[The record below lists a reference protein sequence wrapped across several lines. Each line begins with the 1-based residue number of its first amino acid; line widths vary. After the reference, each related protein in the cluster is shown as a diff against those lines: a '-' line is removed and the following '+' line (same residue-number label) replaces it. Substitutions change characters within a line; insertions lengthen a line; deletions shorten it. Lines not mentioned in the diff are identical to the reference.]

1 MERTPEQL
9 EALWNNLLS
18 RQPEL
23 VREAFNSLD
32 SSSQEIVLIH
42 LKNMAEESGWQPEQ
56 VISAK
61 AALLALEGNI
71 DQEK

>member
-23 VREAFNSLD
+23 VRVAFNSLD
-32 SSSQEIVLIH
+32 SSNQEIVLAH
-42 LKNMAEESGWQPEQ
+42 LKNMAGESGWQPEQ
-56 VISAK
+56 IISAK
-61 AALLALEGNI
+61 AALHALEGQI

>member
-23 VREAFNSLD
+23 IREAFNSLD
-32 SSSQEIVLIH
+32 SSTQEIVLAH
-42 LKNMAEESGWQPEQ
+42 LKNMAGDPGWQTEQ
-56 VISAK
+56 IISAK
-61 AALLALEGNI
+61 VALHALEGQI